1 VLAQAH
7 HRHVGEVRGR
17 QRVRREGNWG
27 PYD

>member
-27 PYD
+27 QYD